1 MNMRPGMTVLVAVG
15 VTEGPG
21 RRRDIVRRP
30 GTVVTYD
37 SKLGATV
44 DVHAL
49 DYNEEQ
55 ALLELPNSMGLATNF
70 VRVAGST
77 KGDHVG
83 QFLAMP

>member
-1 MNMRPGMTVLVAVG
+1 MNMRPGMTVLVV
-15 VTEGPG
+15 VDTVEVG
-21 RRRDIVRRP
+21 RRREAVRRP
-30 GTVVTYD
+30 GTVVVYD

-49 DYNEEQ
+49 NGEEE
-55 ALLELPNSMGLATNF
+55 ARLLDLPGSQLLATNF
-70 VRVAGST
+70 VRVVESK